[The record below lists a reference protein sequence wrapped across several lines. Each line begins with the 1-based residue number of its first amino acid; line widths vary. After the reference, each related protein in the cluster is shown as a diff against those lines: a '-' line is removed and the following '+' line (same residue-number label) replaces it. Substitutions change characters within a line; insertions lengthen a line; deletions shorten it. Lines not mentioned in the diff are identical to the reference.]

1 MRRTVI
7 LPWGSPVLSADQSCC
22 PSPIEKL
29 IGWHP
34 WGELLLHDIPRLHG
48 SVFKST
54 WDYLSPSIRIC
65 TSVALS
71 MNGSWES
78 GTGWC
83 TRTQKSNTTFTWV
96 PQQTWA
102 LIYPPLPDTPHR
114 LTMRSPTHRTR
125 CFQLVHT
132 QTQSHTLQTNSE
144 KHTGV
149 LEGSQ
154 CMRKEK
160 IHCHRFPIV
169 REAYAAVQRL
179 LYLHPAMFVCMN
191 RFNGMLLK

>member
-1 MRRTVI
+1 MRRVVI

-22 PSPIEKL
+22 PSPLEKL
-29 IGWHP
+29 IGWHQ

-54 WDYLSPSIRIC
+54 WDYLSPSIRTC
-65 TSVALS
+65 TSFALS

-96 PQQTWA
+96 PQQTWT

-114 LTMRSPTHRTR
+114 LTVCFPTHRTR
-125 CFQLVHT
+125 CFKLAQLRPNNIPSKQIQGNT
-132 QTQSHTLQTNSE
+132 Q
-144 KHTGV
+144 
-149 LEGSQ
+149 GSL
-154 CMRKEK
+154 RGHSASGKRGYTA
-160 IHCHRFPIV
+160 IGF
-169 REAYAAVQRL
+169 L
-179 LYLHPAMFVCMN
+179 
-191 RFNGMLLK
+191 